1 MNKNTSALLKDI
13 RNIKRNTSMFPSPQD
28 IITSAKEL
36 KKIKSTQQIN
46 VNTFMD
52 VLIKIIQRI
61 KMKKSRTSIKS
72 SKFIKIKLTKII
84 R

>member
-1 MNKNTSALLKDI
+1 MNKNTGALLKDI

-61 KMKKSRTSIKS
+61 KMKKSRTLIKS